1 MMRLLGADEAGKGPV
16 IGSMF
21 VAGVVI
27 DEDQLFDLAAL
38 GVKDSK
44 LLTPARRELLA
55 SRIEKIAL
63 DIYVLE
69 VRPEVIDELRQ
80 LMTMN
85 EIMVRSFSKVV
96 EKLSADRAILDAPD
110 VNPGRFARRVKEGC
124 GTGMQVIAEHRADRN
139 HTVVG
144 AASIMAK
151 VKRDRSVREIEA
163 SIEEEIGSG
172 YPSDPATIRFLE
184 DWVKEHRDLPPFARQ
199 SWKTAER
206 IKGESERIKGE
217 SDSRA

>member
-1 MMRLLGADEAGKGPV
+1 MRLLGERGSRSGPV

-27 DEDQLFDLAAL
+27 DEDRLFDLAAM

-55 SRIEKIAL
+55 ARIEKITL
-63 DIYVLE
+63 DKYVLE
-69 VRPEVIDELRQ
+69 VKPEVIDELRQ

-96 EKLSADRAILDAPD
+96 EKLSADRAILDAAD
-110 VNPGRFARRVKEGC
+110 VNPVRFARRVKEGS
-124 GTGMQVIAEHRADRN
+124 GTGMEVIAEHRADRN
-139 HTVVG
+139 YPVVA
-144 AASIMAK
+144 AASILAK
-151 VKRDRSVREIEA
+151 VNRDRSVREIEA
-163 SIEEEIGSG
+163 AIGEEIGSG

-184 DWVKEHRDLPPFARQ
+184 SWVKEHGDLPPFARQ

-206 IKGESERIKGE
+206 IKAGLK
-217 SDSRA
+217 SRV